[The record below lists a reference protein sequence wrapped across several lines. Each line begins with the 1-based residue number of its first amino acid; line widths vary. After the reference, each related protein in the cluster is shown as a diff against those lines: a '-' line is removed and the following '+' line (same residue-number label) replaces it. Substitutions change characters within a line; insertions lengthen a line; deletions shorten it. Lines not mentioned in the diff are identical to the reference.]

1 MSVVTDVILM
11 VPIGGGRRVISDIN
25 ARIAAAA
32 RAPGHGLIKVDQ
44 HAGGNKAVQADVYM
58 GAFNYLPRQDVLAI
72 LAAAPWVGSDRSE
85 VRVAIKEEWDD
96 AFTLHSIGTLP

>member
-1 MSVVTDVILM
+1 
-11 VPIGGGRRVISDIN
+11 
-25 ARIAAAA
+25 
-32 RAPGHGLIKVDQ
+32 
-44 HAGGNKAVQADVYM
+44 
-58 GAFNYLPRQDVLAI
+58 VLAI